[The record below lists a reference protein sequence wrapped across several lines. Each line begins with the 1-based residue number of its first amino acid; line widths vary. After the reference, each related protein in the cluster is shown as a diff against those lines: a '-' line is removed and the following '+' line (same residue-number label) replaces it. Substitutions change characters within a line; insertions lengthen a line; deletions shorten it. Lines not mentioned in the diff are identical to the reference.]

1 MKSNHNNNFESLPK
15 AQKRESTPDVE
26 QISWWDK
33 IVDSIGK
40 SKSWM
45 KFLGI
50 VMIIV
55 GALSAITIV
64 GILWAWLYIW
74 LGVILLQ
81 ASAMANELYFN
92 GSQKILVEY
101 QRKIST
107 FFQIVGIWT
116 LVSISISII
125 IILLA
130 VIIGLQIPDINN
142 YFY

>member
-1 MKSNHNNNFESLPK
+1 MKSNNSNFESLPK
-15 AQKRESTPDVE
+15 AQKVESTFDVE
-26 QISWWDK
+26 QITWWDK
-33 IVDSIGK
+33 IVDSVSK

-55 GALSAITIV
+55 GALSAITII

-74 LGVILLQ
+74 LGIILLQ
-81 ASAMANELYFN
+81 ASAMANELYSN
-92 GSQKILVEY
+92 GSQKVLVEY

-116 LVSISISII
+116 LISILIAII
-125 IILLA
+125 FIILA
-130 VIIGLQIPDINN
+130 AIIGIQIPDFNN

>member
-1 MKSNHNNNFESLPK
+1 MKSNNSNFESLPK
-15 AQKRESTPDVE
+15 AQKVGSTLDVE
-26 QISWWDK
+26 QITWWDK
-33 IVDSIGK
+33 IVDSVSK

-55 GALSAITIV
+55 GALSAITII

-74 LGVILLQ
+74 LGIILLQ
-81 ASAMANELYFN
+81 ASAMANELYSN
-92 GSQKILVEY
+92 GSQKVLVEY

-116 LVSISISII
+116 LVSISIAII
-125 IILLA
+125 FIILA
-130 VIIGLQIPDINN
+130 AIIGIQIPDFNN

>member
-1 MKSNHNNNFESLPK
+1 MKSNNSNFESLPK
-15 AQKRESTPDVE
+15 AQKVGSTFDVE
-26 QISWWDK
+26 QITWWDK
-33 IVDSIGK
+33 IVDSVSK

-55 GALSAITIV
+55 GALSAITII

-74 LGVILLQ
+74 LGIILLQ
-81 ASAMANELYFN
+81 ASAMANELYSN
-92 GSQKILVEY
+92 GSQKVLVEY

-116 LVSISISII
+116 LVSILIAII
-125 IILLA
+125 FIILA
-130 VIIGLQIPDINN
+130 AIIGIQIPDFNN